1 MFILDGYK
9 FTKSKHPDAWLQE
22 RKHNKNR
29 NFGLY
34 NAGKKKYILKIGLTT
49 GYGTLS
55 SCNSDSLRF
64 LFCTV
69 FLKYTKNL

>member
-1 MFILDGYK
+1 MHGFRKGSIIKIGILVC
-9 FTKSKHPDAWLQE
+9 TMLE
-22 RKHNKNR
+22 
-29 NFGLY
+29 
-34 NAGKKKYILKIGLTT
+34 KKYILKIGLTT